1 MDTINQIYDKHQT
14 WIDITKTFDV
24 NSETAKDIVSEMY
37 IRVLKHTRDEGK
49 SILYDNG
56 EINYYFIFITLRNL
70 VYDLKREEKKIH
82 YVGVE
87 GLQSRENEDY
97 IEDPNIYDKHK
108 TITEWFEHPEFLELL
123 QAETFIKDF
132 TKDKMQIYY
141 LRRIFEEVFVEGK
154 KIAKLSRD
162 SKITYWSLRNTIKI
176 IKKQI
181 KKEYETRHTLRENI

>member
-49 SILYDNG
+49 SILYENG

-82 YVGVE
+82 YIGVE
-87 GLQSRENEDY
+87 GLHSREDEDY
-97 IEDPNIYDKHK
+97 IEDPYIYDKHK
-108 TITEWFEHPEFLELL
+108 IITEWFEHPEFLKLL

-181 KKEYETRHTLRENI
+181 KKRI